1 MTLPAAAHFSA
12 IAIWIFAA
20 LLQLSASLSVVECA
34 TAVLGVLPAPPPIR
48 RRLPARST
56 KETNRGGGKALKRA
70 GSEASLQTGRVLR
83 PPGVESTR
91 IGPDGPDGVITGNI
105 HADVLRRHH

>member
-20 LLQLSASLSVVECA
+20 PLQLSASLSVVECA

-70 GSEASLQTGRVLR
+70 GSEASLQTEAGSSGLRVWNR
-83 PPGVESTR
+83 PGLARMVQT
-91 IGPDGPDGVITGNI
+91 
-105 HADVLRRHH
+105 A